1 MRDVSCRGRC
11 RASAANGPGLAARGK
26 CHSKVRPRGQR
37 LVRRRRFRVDR
48 SRQAP
53 RQRAPRSCPRTVE
66 PVREVVMA
74 VVEVDPLAVL
84 PITAAAANAAFARA
98 TDPGRDLN
106 ERQEQ
111 LRSLRSSLTT
121 VRRHLDRCEQ
131 AAARLAAEL
140 DSTVSGRTCSAGWA
154 VCRHYPAAPARCST
168 SVDVCPRCERTGR
181 LDRGRLRCSEPST
194 VVLRDATAVEQALC
208 LSHAAAAIR
217 RTPHLAV
224 VSASRPDR
232 AVLGEVTRK
241 SCVVSRHASLL
252 LDAQGGPRGG

>member
-1 MRDVSCRGRC
+1 
-11 RASAANGPGLAARGK
+11 
-26 CHSKVRPRGQR
+26 
-37 LVRRRRFRVDR
+37 
-48 SRQAP
+48 
-53 RQRAPRSCPRTVE
+53 
-66 PVREVVMA
+66 MA
-74 VVEVDPLAVL
+74 VVVVDPLAVL
-84 PITAAAANAAFARA
+84 PITAAAASAAFARA

-111 LRSLRSSLTT
+111 LRSMSSMLTT

-131 AAARLAAEL
+131 AAAQLAAEP
-140 DSTVSGRTCSAGWA
+140 DSTLSWGTCSAGWA
-154 VCRHYPAAPARCST
+154 VCRHYPGAPARRSAG
-168 SVDVCPRCERTGR
+168 VDDCPLCERTGR
-181 LDRGRLRCSEPST
+181 LDRGRLGCGELST

-232 AVLGEVTRK
+232 AVLGEVAGE
-241 SCVVSRHASLL
+241 SCVVSRRASLL

>member
-1 MRDVSCRGRC
+1 
-11 RASAANGPGLAARGK
+11 
-26 CHSKVRPRGQR
+26 
-37 LVRRRRFRVDR
+37 
-48 SRQAP
+48 
-53 RQRAPRSCPRTVE
+53 
-66 PVREVVMA
+66 MA

-84 PITAAAANAAFARA
+84 PITAAAASAVFARA
-98 TDPGRDLN
+98 ADPGRDPD

-111 LRSLRSSLTT
+111 LRSLRSLLTT

-140 DSTVSGRTCSAGWA
+140 DSTNSGRTCSAGWA
-154 VCRHYPAAPARCST
+154 VCWHYPGAPARRSAG
-168 SVDVCPRCERTGR
+168 VDHCPRCERTGR
-181 LDRGRLRCSEPST
+181 LDRRRLGCGELAT
-194 VVLRDATAVEQALC
+194 VVLGDATGAEQALC

-224 VSASRPDR
+224 MSASRPDR
-232 AVLGEVTRK
+232 AVLGEVAGE